1 MNAFD
6 EISAVSKILKDPYVD
21 PYVKINTAKLLAK
34 PLNSTRGPDA
44 VSNQEVERIL
54 KELDVFSLSRAFDT
68 KDAGK
73 IFGRDLDSF
82 IKKIDIFTERLDGE
96 MNTSSER
103 VNKIYQ
109 KYGKPIPAGTSQ
121 TPSRGAM
128 ITAPAPQA
136 MGSTN
141 APAMLQTNAPA
152 MSGTNTLSE
161 ISFGSA
167 AEAKAKGKKAGDAV
181 IINGVKGRL
190 N

>member
-1 MNAFD
+1 
-6 EISAVSKILKDPYVD
+6 
-21 PYVKINTAKLLAK
+21 
-34 PLNSTRGPDA
+34 
-44 VSNQEVERIL
+44 
-54 KELDVFSLSRAFDT
+54 
-68 KDAGK
+68 
-73 IFGRDLDSF
+73 
-82 IKKIDIFTERLDGE
+82 
-96 MNTSSER
+96 
-103 VNKIYQ
+103 
-109 KYGKPIPAGTSQ
+109 
-121 TPSRGAM
+121 M

>member
-1 MNAFD
+1 
-6 EISAVSKILKDPYVD
+6 
-21 PYVKINTAKLLAK
+21 
-34 PLNSTRGPDA
+34 
-44 VSNQEVERIL
+44 
-54 KELDVFSLSRAFDT
+54 
-68 KDAGK
+68 
-73 IFGRDLDSF
+73 
-82 IKKIDIFTERLDGE
+82 